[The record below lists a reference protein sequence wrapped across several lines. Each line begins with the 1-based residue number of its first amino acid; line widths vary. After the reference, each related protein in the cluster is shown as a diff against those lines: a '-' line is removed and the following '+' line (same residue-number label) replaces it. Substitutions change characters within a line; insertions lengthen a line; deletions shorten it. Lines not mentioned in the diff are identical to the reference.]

1 MLLAIFREVLATVA
15 MLHAH
20 RVTHYDLKCDNVL
33 LVETTGRGKESSSAK
48 APAVTIADFGE
59 SHMFVSEKDE
69 FFTTSKGTI
78 NIQSPEMVTLSRNTK
93 VDTDF
98 YDRRKKVGTNRL
110 SDIWSLG
117 CLFYELLTGEYL
129 FDEFEVWNVVVG
141 ARNQGGPSDHD
152 RLLPPP
158 KRAKMQQ
165 NWYLIDFLLFMLVR
179 DPSRRPSVDTVLKR
193 FEHVHALLAPKGALP
208 IQPRFDDAS
217 TGQE

>member
-1 MLLAIFREVLATVA
+1 MQVLLAIFRDVLSTVA

-33 LVETTGRGKESSSAK
+33 LEPVAVGRVKDSP
-48 APAVTIADFGE
+48 PAVTIADFGE

-69 FFTTSKGTI
+69 FHTTNKGTL
-78 NIQSPEMVTLSRNTK
+78 NIQSPEMLTLSRNTK

-117 CLFYELLTGEYL
+117 CLFYELLTSDYL
-129 FDEFEVWNVVVG
+129 FDEFEVWNTVVG
-141 ARNQGGPSDHD
+141 GRAATEE
-152 RLLPPP
+152 LLPPQ
-158 KRAKMQQ
+158 KRAKMKN
-165 NWYLIDFLLFMLVR
+165 NWYLIDFLLFMLIR
-179 DPSRRPSVDTVLKR
+179 DPSRRPSVDTVFKR

-208 IQPRFDDAS
+208 PSVQPVIPEAHPPV
-217 TGQE
+217 